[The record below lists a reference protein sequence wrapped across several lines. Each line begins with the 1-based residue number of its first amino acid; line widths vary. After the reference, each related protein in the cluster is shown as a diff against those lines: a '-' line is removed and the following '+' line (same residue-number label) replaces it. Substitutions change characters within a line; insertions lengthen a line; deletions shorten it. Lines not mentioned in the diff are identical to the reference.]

1 MVAGNTLL
9 KFFFGQM
16 LDQLRE
22 DGAARV
28 HPSLFHPEDRR
39 KEVNP
44 ALFQFKSFLRRSCVI
59 MLIFNGLE
67 WPPEILVGQQC
78 QRTQSQTFIQFAHQ
92 QQTTVG
98 SDPRTL
104 EIYSQ
109 RRIKRELKRL
119 ILFLTHWV
127 EASTMLI
134 VLSKPHEYWRWPDHT
149 TTYTDFKKEMWGYRH
164 PPLQRWMPI
173 IKNRLLVAGITS

>member
-1 MVAGNTLL
+1 TLL

-67 WPPEILVGQQC
+67 WPPEILAGQQC
-78 QRTQSQTFIQFAHQ
+78 FRIYPIPGVSGAGSIHHYDDDAESTA
-92 QQTTVG
+92 TT
-98 SDPRTL
+98 
-104 EIYSQ
+104 
-109 RRIKRELKRL
+109 
-119 ILFLTHWV
+119 
-127 EASTMLI
+127 STNAE
-134 VLSKPHEYWRWPDHT
+134 HDYHDDT
-149 TTYTDFKKEMWGYRH
+149 TTGR
-164 PPLQRWMPI
+164 PGP
-173 IKNRLLVAGITS
+173 

>member
-9 KFFFGQM
+9 KFFSGQM

-28 HPSLFHPEDRR
+28 HPSLFHPEDRP

-67 WPPEILVGQQC
+67 WPPEILAGQQW
-78 QRTQSQTFIQFAHQ
+78 FGM
-92 QQTTVG
+92 TTSGILHG
-98 SDPRTL
+98 SAAFMLHAYFKPMLLSVRIPIGMWRPAGT
-104 EIYSQ
+104 ES
-109 RRIKRELKRL
+109 RR
-119 ILFLTHWV
+119 
-127 EASTMLI
+127 
-134 VLSKPHEYWRWPDHT
+134 D
-149 TTYTDFKKEMWGYRH
+149 
-164 PPLQRWMPI
+164 
-173 IKNRLLVAGITS
+173 

>member
-44 ALFQFKSFLRRSCVI
+44 PFSIQIVPASTIRYHAYLQWVRMASRNFSRTAVPRCDGEDKPLDISALRRDVRRI
-59 MLIFNGLE
+59 VDE
-67 WPPEILVGQQC
+67 E
-78 QRTQSQTFIQFAHQ
+78 QRTITQVCEMLLHEGVEAYKKEGPKFIQ
-92 QQTTVG
+92 
-98 SDPRTL
+98 R
-104 EIYSQ
+104 
-109 RRIKRELKRL
+109 
-119 ILFLTHWV
+119 
-127 EASTMLI
+127 
-134 VLSKPHEYWRWPDHT
+134 
-149 TTYTDFKKEMWGYRH
+149 
-164 PPLQRWMPI
+164 
-173 IKNRLLVAGITS
+173 LVAKQRARVKDS

>member
-28 HPSLFHPEDRR
+28 HPSLFHSEDRR

-44 ALFQFKSFLRRSCVI
+44 ALFQFKSFLLRPCVI

-67 WPPEILVGQQC
+67 WPPEILAGQQC
-78 QRTQSQTFIQFAHQ
+78 SRNFASFCRASSIETNHSTFKYSSRNRPLKLWKDA
-92 QQTTVG
+92 
-98 SDPRTL
+98 DPD
-104 EIYSQ
+104 IPM
-109 RRIKRELKRL
+109 LKQ
-119 ILFLTHWV
+119 
-127 EASTMLI
+127 A
-134 VLSKPHEYWRWPDHT
+134 K
-149 TTYTDFKKEMWGYRH
+149 
-164 PPLQRWMPI
+164 
-173 IKNRLLVAGITS
+173 

>member
-28 HPSLFHPEDRR
+28 HPSLFHPEDRQ

-44 ALFQFKSFLRRSCVI
+44 ALFQFKSFLLRPCVT

-67 WPPEILVGQQC
+67 WPPEILAGQQW
-78 QRTQSQTFIQFAHQ
+78 QILN
-92 QQTTVG
+92 
-98 SDPRTL
+98 TL
-104 EIYSQ
+104 LAE
-109 RRIKRELKRL
+109 K
-119 ILFLTHWV
+119 
-127 EASTMLI
+127 
-134 VLSKPHEYWRWPDHT
+134 
-149 TTYTDFKKEMWGYRH
+149 
-164 PPLQRWMPI
+164 
-173 IKNRLLVAGITS
+173 

>member
-1 MVAGNTLL
+1 TLL

-67 WPPEILVGQQC
+67 WPPEILAGQQC
-78 QRTQSQTFIQFAHQ
+78 QNIFGVLRRLPPGHIKMQTVNNREIKFLRQ
-92 QQTTVG
+92 
-98 SDPRTL
+98 RL
-104 EIYSQ
+104 EQIGGGVLN
-109 RRIKRELKRL
+109 KHLNRL
-119 ILFLTHWV
+119 IEVSNKDKGGVGVDLCNSSAESSVCQSVWSSHF
-127 EASTMLI
+127 E
-134 VLSKPHEYWRWPDHT
+134 PHRFQPDT
-149 TTYTDFKKEMWGYRH
+149 R
-164 PPLQRWMPI
+164 
-173 IKNRLLVAGITS
+173 S

>member
-28 HPSLFHPEDRR
+28 HPSLFHPEDRQ

-44 ALFQFKSFLRRSCVI
+44 ALFQFKSFLLRPCVI

-67 WPPEILVGQQC
+67 WPPEILAGQQC
-78 QRTQSQTFIQFAHQ
+78 VSPCKRSSYRDAASVACLPHSRCHPVRPTPSHWH
-92 QQTTVG
+92 
-98 SDPRTL
+98 
-104 EIYSQ
+104 
-109 RRIKRELKRL
+109 RRD
-119 ILFLTHWV
+119 
-127 EASTMLI
+127 
-134 VLSKPHEYWRWPDHT
+134 LSERDMRPKYAV
-149 TTYTDFKKEMWGYRH
+149 
-164 PPLQRWMPI
+164 PLQ
-173 IKNRLLVAGITS
+173 VVVH